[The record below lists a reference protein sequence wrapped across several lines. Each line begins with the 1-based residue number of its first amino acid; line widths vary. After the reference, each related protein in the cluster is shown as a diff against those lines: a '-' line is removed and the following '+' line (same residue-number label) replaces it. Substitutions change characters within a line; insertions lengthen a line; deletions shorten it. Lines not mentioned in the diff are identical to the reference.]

1 MDAGRG
7 SFLPV
12 SDEVAK
18 LDRRYIPIELS
29 RVFEVGEVLTI
40 RSSRFRVER
49 IKTRGLR
56 LLLLPDEETVK
67 ENDK

>member
-1 MDAGRG
+1 MDSGMG
-7 SFLPV
+7 VFHPV

-29 RVFEVGEVLTI
+29 RMFEIGEILTI
-40 RSSRFRVER
+40 RGSRFRVER

-56 LLLLPDEETVK
+56 LLLLSDDEG
-67 ENDK
+67 

>member
-1 MDAGRG
+1 MDSGMG
-7 SFLPV
+7 VFQPV

-29 RVFEVGEVLTI
+29 RMFEIGEILTI
-40 RSSRFRVER
+40 RGSRFRVER

-56 LLLLPDEETVK
+56 LLLLSDDEG
-67 ENDK
+67 